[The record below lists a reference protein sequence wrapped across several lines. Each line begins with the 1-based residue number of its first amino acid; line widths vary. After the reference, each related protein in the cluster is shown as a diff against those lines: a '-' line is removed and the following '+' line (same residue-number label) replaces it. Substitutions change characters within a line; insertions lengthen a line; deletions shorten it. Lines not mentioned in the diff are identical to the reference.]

1 MLLTNQN
8 YIILLTKSQSQFY
21 MIIVSY
27 ILKFII
33 SILKIPWK
41 NEETQVVRSNAPIPL
56 VFFCQPADAKLISF
70 SFCSIVSAKIP

>member
-8 YIILLTKSQSQFY
+8 YIILLIKSQSQFY

-41 NEETQVVRSNAPIPL
+41 NEENTSDTVQSSDTAC
-56 VFFCQPADAKLISF
+56 VFL
-70 SFCSIVSAKIP
+70 SAR